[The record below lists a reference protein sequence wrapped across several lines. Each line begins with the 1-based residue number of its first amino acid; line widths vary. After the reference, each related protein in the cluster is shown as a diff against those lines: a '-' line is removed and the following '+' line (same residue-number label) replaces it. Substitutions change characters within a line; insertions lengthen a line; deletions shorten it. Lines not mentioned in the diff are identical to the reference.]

1 MSSPHPAATPHLPA
15 FIPAPDGTDI
25 LFTVTTL
32 IVVGAVL
39 GVGVVFF
46 RLHTLPERV
55 AHKSQKIQFEI
66 VAILGLLA
74 LFTHIHA
81 FWVAGLLLA
90 FIDLP
95 DFGSPLRQMAGSLDR
110 IAEAAGQKGNDPAAA
125 VTPKESDHIA
135 SDSATGAP
143 DGATKEDR
151 AKTIAVAAK
160 ADREPPPGGTRTEL
174 RAEA

>member
-1 MSSPHPAATPHLPA
+1 MSASSPHPAATQHLPA
-15 FIPAPDGTDI
+15 FIAAPDGTDI

-46 RLHTLPERV
+46 RLHTLPERI
-55 AHKSQKIQFEI
+55 AHKSQKVQFEI

-95 DFGSPLRQMAGSLDR
+95 DFGNPLRRIAGSLDR
-110 IAEAAGQKGNDPAAA
+110 IADAAYQRDNKTPVVVTTKG
-125 VTPKESDHIA
+125 SGHIA
-135 SDSATGAP
+135 SDSATSAS
-143 DGATKEDR
+143 DDATKKDSDE
-151 AKTIAVAAK
+151 AVAGK
-160 ADREPPPGGTRTEL
+160 DGGDVSPEGTRTGF

>member
-15 FIPAPDGTDI
+15 FIAAPDGTDI
-25 LFTVTTL
+25 LFTITTL

-46 RLHTLPERV
+46 RLHTLPERI
-55 AHKSQKIQFEI
+55 AHKSQKVQFEI

-95 DFGSPLRQMAGSLDR
+95 DFGGPLRRIAGSLDR
-110 IAEAAGQKGNDPAAA
+110 IADAADQRDNQTPAVA
-125 VTPKESDHIA
+125 TTKEGGHVA
-135 SDSATGAP
+135 S
-143 DGATKEDR
+143 DGATSPPDNITKKDSDE
-151 AKTIAVAAK
+151 TVAVAAK
-160 ADREPPPGGTRTEL
+160 DEREASPGGTRTEL

>member
-15 FIPAPDGTDI
+15 FIAGPDGTDI

-39 GVGVVFF
+39 GVGVLFF
-46 RLHTLPERV
+46 RLHTLPERI
-55 AHKSQKIQFEI
+55 AHKSQKLQFEI

-110 IAEAAGQKGNDPAAA
+110 IAEAAGQRGSDPAAA
-125 VTPKESDHIA
+125 VTAKGGDHIA
-135 SDSATGAP
+135 SDSAACAS
-143 DGATKEDR
+143 DNATKKDGDEPV
-151 AKTIAVAAK
+151 AVAGK
-160 ADREPPPGGTRTEL
+160 DGGEVPPGGTRTEL

>member
-1 MSSPHPAATPHLPA
+1 MSSPHPAATDHLPA
-15 FIPAPDGTDI
+15 FVAAPDGTDI

-46 RLHTLPERV
+46 RLHTLPERI
-55 AHKSQKIQFEI
+55 AHKSQKLQFEI
-66 VAILGLLA
+66 VAVLGLLA

-110 IAEAAGQKGNDPAAA
+110 IAEAADQRADA
-125 VTPKESDHIA
+125 TPDVATRKEGADTT
-135 SDSATGAP
+135 SDSVTSAL
-143 DGATKEDR
+143 DNATKKHGDE
-151 AKTIAVAAK
+151 TVAVAGK
-160 ADREPPPGGTRTEL
+160 DGGDVSPGGPRTEL